1 LGTFWNVDS
10 RQESVQRLLTFDKG
24 NSTRSLL
31 VFDKAL
37 AELQAQKVAEG
48 PLPIANCQLRQE

>member
-1 LGTFWNVDS
+1 
-10 RQESVQRLLTFDKG
+10 VQRLLPFDKG

-31 VFDKAL
+31 VFDTAL

-48 PLPIANCQLRQE
+48 RCRLQIASCDRSKYLHVRSENR